1 MIRRPPRST
10 RTDTLFPYTT
20 LFRSARRGD
29 QDGVRR
35 SVKRR
40 EQIGKGGF
48 DRKRGQYARATA
60 NSAVS
65 IIAAR
70 AADGAK
76 LPRASIARWPLWRA
90 RSSVA
95 ATDSVGFRRPK
106 EWAYRASPAR
116 PPDTP

>member
-1 MIRRPPRST
+1 MLMFFFLMIRRPPRST

-20 LFRSARRGD
+20 LFRSAEHRGCDSGRLARARRGD

-40 EQIGKGGF
+40 DQIGKGGF

-76 LPRASIARWPLWRA
+76 LPSASIARWPSWRA
-90 RSSVA
+90 RSKI
-95 ATDSVGFRRPK
+95 G
-106 EWAYRASPAR
+106 RAHV
-116 PPDTP
+116 